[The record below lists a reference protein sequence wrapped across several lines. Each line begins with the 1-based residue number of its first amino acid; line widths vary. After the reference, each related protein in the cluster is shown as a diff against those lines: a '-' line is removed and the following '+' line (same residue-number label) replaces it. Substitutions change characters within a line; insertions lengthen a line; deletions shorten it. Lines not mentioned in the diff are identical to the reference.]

1 MFEALG
7 ARVLAGVVSL
17 SMLLFSTFQGN
28 DPRFGSIS
36 HNKSGSYVYL
46 KAQLQSA
53 FDNDFP
59 SIFASGTSIPV
70 YYNLEVRN
78 GSNLVLRKRLINQ
91 VNYDPA
97 SGIYAIIR
105 EGEATSY
112 TESLE
117 LVKRELSAFEYA
129 LPYQKSWKILNVKLE
144 AELPKV
150 IFSQLNKEL
159 DLMVLWKYRK
169 PSSKAQI
176 DLRAN

>member
-78 GSNLVLRKRLINQ
+78 GSNLVLRKRLINRLPCAPR
-91 VNYDPA
+91 V
-97 SGIYAIIR
+97 
-105 EGEATSY
+105 
-112 TESLE
+112 SLP
-117 LVKRELSAFEYA
+117 LYSI
-129 LPYQKSWKILNVKLE
+129 S
-144 AELPKV
+144 
-150 IFSQLNKEL
+150 
-159 DLMVLWKYRK
+159 
-169 PSSKAQI
+169 
-176 DLRAN
+176 

>member
-1 MFEALG
+1 MILG
-7 ARVLAGVVSL
+7 LAASVTAIPVA
-17 SMLLFSTFQGN
+17 
-28 DPRFGSIS
+28 
-36 HNKSGSYVYL
+36 YVYL

-129 LPYQKSWKILNVKLE
+129 LPYQKSGR
-144 AELPKV
+144 
-150 IFSQLNKEL
+150 S
-159 DLMVLWKYRK
+159 
-169 PSSKAQI
+169 
-176 DLRAN
+176 